1 MRFAREED
9 EGAST
14 TFFSL
19 VLLRRGKPAKLAFQG
34 LGDGG
39 RADDFFGAAA
49 SSERVSR
56 IVESDSSSSSSS
68 SPVGRWCAAESAF
81 ASRGE

>member
-39 RADDFFGAAA
+39 RADDFGAA

-56 IVESDSSSSSSS
+56 IVETDSSSSSS
-68 SPVGRWCAAESAF
+68 SPVGRWCAVESAF
-81 ASRGE
+81 ASREE